1 MYGLRQRDGC
11 RWGKE
16 DAGVVSCSTD
26 EEGLESLF
34 PVNPTPKC
42 PELCLNRGSDELA
55 TPFVENT
62 QCARLESE
70 VCGM

>member
-1 MYGLRQRDGC
+1 M
-11 RWGKE
+11 
-16 DAGVVSCSTD
+16 VSCSTD

-42 PELCLNRGSDELA
+42 PELCLNRGSDELV

-62 QCARLESE
+62 QCARFESQ